1 MTRPSDLARRVF
13 LALTTLL
20 APPASSA
27 SPAPSRHRARAARRS
42 ASTGKAHTA
51 LHPPSGGFTV
61 NPGVLNQ
68 ITDELTWQNPET
80 LEVEP

>member
-1 MTRPSDLARRVF
+1 MTQPSDLARRMF
-13 LALTTLL
+13 LTLTTLL
-20 APPASSA
+20 APPAP
-27 SPAPSRHRARAARRS
+27 PAPPRHRARAARRS

-51 LHPPSGGFTV
+51 LHPPSGGFTA
-61 NPGVLNQ
+61 NSGVLNQ